1 MRRNRVSDAR
11 AADVSLSVV
20 IPLLNEAEGL
30 PELYAALDAALSPY
44 AGASELIFVDDGS
57 TDGSFDVLKG
67 LRSKDER
74 VKIIQLRSNQ
84 GKATALSVGFRE
96 AQGQIIVTLDADLQ
110 DDPREIPKLL
120 AKLEE
125 GYDLVSGW
133 KVQRQ
138 DPFTRRL
145 LSTIFN
151 RVTAFMTGLAIH
163 DFNCGFKAY
172 RQPVVTELRLHGE
185 LHRFIPAL
193 ASWRGFRVAEVE
205 VGHRSRRYG
214 RSKYGMERI
223 PRGLFDLLTV
233 IMLTRYTA
241 KPLHLFGLL
250 GLIMGL
256 IGFGVIA
263 YLSAGWF
270 LGQWIGGRPLLLIG
284 AVLMIA
290 GIQLVSFGL
299 VAEMIV
305 YSSSTQAVPPIR
317 TILK

>member
-1 MRRNRVSDAR
+1 MGEVCAGNV
-11 AADVSLSVV
+11 VSLSVV
-20 IPLLNEAEGL
+20 IPLLNEADSL
-30 PELYAALDAALSPY
+30 PELYAALDAAL
-44 AGASELIFVDDGS
+44 GLHTGTGELIFVDDGS

-67 LRSKDER
+67 LRARDGR
-74 VKIIQLRSNQ
+74 VKVIQLRSNQ

-96 AQGQIIVTLDADLQ
+96 AQGEVIITLDADLQ

-120 AKLEE
+120 AKLEQ

-133 KVQRQ
+133 KVQRR
-138 DPFTRRL
+138 DPVTRRL

-151 RVTAFMTGLAIH
+151 RVTACMTGLPLH

-172 RQPVVTELRLHGE
+172 RRAVVEELRLHGE

-193 ASWRGFRVAEVE
+193 ANWRGFRVAEVE
-205 VGHRSRRYG
+205 VEHRQRRYG
-214 RSKYGMERI
+214 RSRYGIERI

-233 IMLTRYTA
+233 VMLTRYTA

-250 GLIMGL
+250 GLLMGVA
-256 IGFGVIA
+256 GFGVIA
-263 YLSAGWF
+263 YLSVGWF

-284 AVLMIA
+284 AVLVIA
-290 GIQLVSFGL
+290 GIQLISFGL
-299 VAEMIV
+299 VAEMIA

>member
-1 MRRNRVSDAR
+1 MSEAS
-11 AADVSLSVV
+11 ADNVVSLSVV
-20 IPLLNEAEGL
+20 IPLLNEADSL
-30 PELYAALDAALSPY
+30 PELYAALDAALSRHI
-44 AGASELIFVDDGS
+44 GASELIFVDDGS
-57 TDGSFDVLKG
+57 TDRSFDVLKS
-67 LRSKDER
+67 LRSKDKR
-74 VKIIQLRSNQ
+74 VKVIQLRSNQ
-84 GKATALSVGFRE
+84 GKATALSIGFRE
-96 AQGQIIVTLDADLQ
+96 AQGEIIVTLDADLQ

-138 DPFTRRL
+138 DPVTRRL
-145 LSTIFN
+145 LSIIFN

-172 RQPVVTELRLHGE
+172 RRAVVDELRLHGE

-193 ASWRGFRVAEVE
+193 ANWRGFKIAEVE
-205 VGHRSRRYG
+205 VEHRQRRYG
-214 RSKYGMERI
+214 RSRYGIERI
-223 PRGLFDLLTV
+223 PRGLLDLLTV

-250 GLIMGL
+250 GLLMGL

-263 YLSAGWF
+263 YLSVGWF

-284 AVLMIA
+284 AVLVIA

>member
-1 MRRNRVSDAR
+1 MSEAS
-11 AADVSLSVV
+11 ADNVVSLSVV
-20 IPLLNEAEGL
+20 IPLLNEADSL
-30 PELYAALDAALSPY
+30 PELYAALDAAL
-44 AGASELIFVDDGS
+44 GRHMGESELIFVDDGS
-57 TDGSFDVLKG
+57 TDRSFDVLKT

-84 GKATALSVGFRE
+84 GKATALSIGFRE
-96 AQGQIIVTLDADLQ
+96 AQGEIIVTLDADLQ

-138 DPFTRRL
+138 DPVTRRL
-145 LSTIFN
+145 LSIIFN

-172 RQPVVTELRLHGE
+172 RRAVVDELRLHGE

-193 ASWRGFRVAEVE
+193 ANWRGFKVAEIEVE
-205 VGHRSRRYG
+205 HRQRRYG
-214 RSKYGMERI
+214 RSRYGIERI

-250 GLIMGL
+250 GLLMGL
-256 IGFGVIA
+256 VGFGIIA
-263 YLSAGWF
+263 YLSVGWF
-270 LGQWIGGRPLLLIG
+270 LGQWIGGRPLLIIG
-284 AVLMIA
+284 AVLVIA

-305 YSSSTQAVPPIR
+305 YSSSTQVVPPIR